1 MFGVFWSLLAIGFLI
16 LTIYSYHRYWIL
28 SSPKR
33 TAKYG
38 EKFGYPRGVPW
49 IQNRP
54 LQVVAS
60 LFKELFLAGAIG
72 SLLAGI
78 GAIIEFFIK

>member
-1 MFGVFWSLLAIGFLI
+1 MLGVFWSLLAIGFLVLAI
-16 LTIYSYHRYWIL
+16 CSYHRYWIL
-28 SSPKR
+28 SNPER

-38 EKFGYPRGVPW
+38 EKCDFPRGVTW
-49 IQNRP
+49 IETRH
-54 LQVVAS
+54 LKVVAS

-78 GAIIEFFIK
+78 GAIIEFFI